1 MLFGKAVMHGLRMR
15 YGEAHR
21 RYHVWNHVE
30 TLLKLK
36 EWCRDD
42 VFNHQAVE
50 LAIYFHDAIYEP
62 GEDDN
67 EKRSADLMRAVLE
80 KEVAPVNLEVARAL
94 ILATASHDVPGDLE
108 NPVRSDCAVFLD
120 MDLAVLGA
128 APDVFEAYGAAI
140 REEFIEFPDGEW
152 SLGRRKFLLSM
163 LDRKTVFHTPR
174 FRQTYEKQAQANLEA
189 ALSALG

>member
-1 MLFGKAVMHGLRMR
+1 MLFSKAVMHGLRMR

-21 RYHVWNHVE
+21 RYHVWSHIE

-36 EWCRDD
+36 AWCADD

-80 KEVAPVNLEVARAL
+80 KEAAPVNLEVARAL
-94 ILATASHDVPGDLE
+94 ILATATHEVPETLE
-108 NPVRSDCAVFLD
+108 KPVKSDCAVFLD

-128 APDVFEAYGAAI
+128 APDVFDAYEAAI
-140 REEFIEFPDGEW
+140 REEFIALSDTQW
-152 SLGRRKFLLSM
+152 ASGRRKFLLAM
-163 LDRKTVFHTPR
+163 LDRKTIYLTPR
-174 FRQTYEKQAQANLEA
+174 FRNTYEQQAQDNLEN
-189 ALSALG
+189 ALKLLP